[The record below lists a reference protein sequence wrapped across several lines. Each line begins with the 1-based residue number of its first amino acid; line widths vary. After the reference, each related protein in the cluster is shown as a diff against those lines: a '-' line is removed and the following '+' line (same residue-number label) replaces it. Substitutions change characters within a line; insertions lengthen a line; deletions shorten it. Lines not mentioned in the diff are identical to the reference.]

1 MDCLDLMLS
10 MIEENFKI
18 DGVIT
23 KPPLKLTDE
32 DYIKMFNHLDKILK
46 KNGTVFTLIEVDR
59 KSPSKTFET
68 ILKIERNTNFMLVDI
83 VYWHKINILSDNVSS
98 KLSTRNINPIF
109 IFARKEENKTYK
121 TNKEITSVRYCNQ
134 YNYTSIPNIINAPA
148 KDKGVVT
155 FKKNKVLTVDVV
167 LEILKNYYKKSHII
181 YDPFN
186 YTGATSVAC
195 IKYGCKFIGSEI
207 DKREVEYSMKRII
220 NTRLE
225 IRRERKRYDGE

>member
-1 MDCLDLMLS
+1 MLS

-23 KPPLKLTDE
+23 KPPKNLSCE
-32 DYIKMFNHLDKILK
+32 DYIGIFDYFDKILK
-46 KNGTVFTLIEVDR
+46 KNGTVFINIEFNR
-59 KSPSKTFET
+59 KSPSDVFRT
-68 ILKIERNTNFMLVDI
+68 ILEIEHNTNFMLVDI

-121 TNKEITSVRYCNQ
+121 TNKKITSVRYCNQ

-148 KDKGVVT
+148 KDKGIVT

-207 DKREVEYSMKRII
+207 DKREVEYCMKRII

-225 IRRERKRYDGE
+225 RKKERYNGEK

>member
-23 KPPLKLTDE
+23 KPPKNSSDE
-32 DYIKMFNHLDKILK
+32 DYIGIFDYFDKILK
-46 KNGTVFTLIEVDR
+46 KNGTVFINIEFNR
-59 KSPSKTFET
+59 KSPSDVFRT
-68 ILKIERNTNFMLVDI
+68 ILEIEHCTNFLLADI
-83 VYWHKINILSDNVSS
+83 LYWNKTTILSDNVNP
-98 KLSTRNINPIF
+98 KLSTKNITPIYLF
-109 IFARKEENKTYK
+109 CRKEEIKTYK
-121 TNKEITSVRYCNQ
+121 TNKEIVSARYCGQ
-134 YNYTSIPNIINAPA
+134 YTYTAIPNVINAPA

-195 IKYGCKFIGSEI
+195 VKYGCKFIGSEI
-207 DKREVEYSMKRII
+207 DKRQVEYSMKRII

-225 IRRERKRYDGE
+225 MRRDRKRNN

>member
-1 MDCLDLMLS
+1 MLS

-46 KNGTVFTLIEVDR
+46 KNGTVFINIEFNR
-59 KSPSKTFET
+59 KSPTKTFET
-68 ILKIERNTNFMLVDI
+68 VLEIERNTNFILTEI
-83 VYWHKINILSDNVSS
+83 LYWNKTTILSDNVNP
-98 KLSTRNINPIF
+98 KLSTKNITPIYLF
-109 IFARKEENKTYK
+109 CRKEEIKTYK
-121 TNKEITSVRYCNQ
+121 TNKEIVSVRYCGQ
-134 YNYTSIPNIINAPA
+134 YTYTAIPNVINAPA

-195 IKYGCKFIGSEI
+195 VKYGCKFIGSEI
-207 DKREVEYSMKRII
+207 DKRQVEYSMKRII

-225 IRRERKRYDGE
+225 MRRERKRNN